1 MVQFLYSNPIWLV
14 GLVVVAAWVVPS
26 LIGLLV
32 WNRFSSAEKREKDT
46 ETVGLTFAIVAVV
59 YAVLIAFIV
68 VDVYETFSRADEVAT
83 AEANQLSNLM
93 FDASGLP
100 APLAKSIRADL
111 DKYIDIVVKTE
122 WPNQQNG
129 KLDEAGFEA
138 GWDVVAD
145 ISTTLAQFQSPSLG
159 ANVNKTEMLRAVNQ
173 LIRARRTRI
182 IAAGEHLPDIVWQIL
197 IVSGIASIFYT
208 YLFGAHSLRL
218 HLAIVGLISATIA
231 LAFVL
236 IIALDYPFR
245 GEVSVGDDAFVSMKT
260 AAAGAF
266 APAPASAPK

>member
-1 MVQFLYSNPIWLV
+1 VLVQFLYSNPIWLV
-14 GLVVVAAWVVPS
+14 GLVVVGLWTGAALV
-26 LIGLLV
+26 GLV
-32 WNRFSSAEKREKDT
+32 IFNRLSSSEKREKDT

-83 AEANQLSNLM
+83 SEANYISNLM
-93 FDASGLP
+93 FDSAGLP
-100 APLAKSIRADL
+100 APVGKSVRDDL

-129 KLDEAGFEA
+129 KLDEAGFED
-138 GWDVVAD
+138 GWDTLARL
-145 ISTTLAQFQSPSLG
+145 STTLAVFSSNDIG
-159 ANVNKTEMLRAVNQ
+159 ANVNKSEMLRAVNA

-182 IAAGEHLPDIVWQIL
+182 LAAGEHLPDIVWQIL
-197 IVSGIASIFYT
+197 LIAGAAAVFYT
-208 YLFGAHSLRL
+208 YLFGAHDFRI
-218 HLAIVGLISATIA
+218 HLAITGLVAATIA

-245 GEVSVGDDAFVSMKT
+245 GEVSVGDDAFVSVKT

-266 APAPASAPK
+266 APAPK